1 MRKILVLVALI
12 CFSYIGTQAQTLD
25 EVLGKYYKATN
36 MEKLVKVNTFYEKMK
51 MTMMGMEMPMEIQ
64 MKRPNK
70 FRTETEVMGK
80 KIISAF
86 DGENG
91 WMINPMAG
99 GKVSELKGDELKQA
113 MSQADMEGE
122 LYNYAQKGHTAEL
135 IGKVNTDGKAAYK
148 IKLTDA
154 GGTVKN
160 YFIDASTYLILKMKT
175 KVEAQGQTINV
186 TTNFK
191 EYKDIDG
198 VKMPGKMEIETPM
211 GNQVIEIEEIKFNVS
226 IDNSVF
232 ARPAE

>member
-1 MRKILVLVALI
+1 
-12 CFSYIGTQAQTLD
+12 
-25 EVLGKYYKATN
+25 
-36 MEKLVKVNTFYEKMK
+36 
-51 MTMMGMEMPMEIQ
+51 MMGMEMPMEIQ